1 MRSATSLVVV
11 VVGTNRRKGGWHAIR
26 IRRDGKS
33 KELSRC
39 EAWKTRC
46 RREWTSDWEEGQPN
60 GGFLPSH
67 GPVSTLLVRDTELL
81 LRLLLLFLADL
92 LVFFAVG
99 HYGLGRCRVVL
110 ALLLVLLVVAVA
122 VALLTV
128 ALAVEQ
134 VVPTKRK
141 KGLGSLLTSGE
152 RCRIFIRLDA
162 NVGGRR

>member
-67 GPVSTLLVRDTELL
+67 GPVSTLLEREVSAGGVRDL
-81 LRLLLLFLADL
+81 LADL